1 MGPWGSSVVPLAGI
15 QLWNRVVPPVP
26 GQLLAWS
33 LLPVPG
39 RPVSASPAHRGPR
52 HKHPRGRK
60 GWAPALPLLRCRDWG
75 YPWHPSPASSPSRTG
90 SLGSLRVPI
99 SPSHLKRSG
108 AGCCQQRAASSPL
121 NGSFLARLRQQRALC
136 GREGPG
142 GRALASSPLGPCQPP
157 ARPRCAPAPHPHGG
171 EGGLARERG
180 IPGNGIWGGG
190 RARAAVKGARLDVPR
205 WQWGALPWGQEPSPH
220 GLSRISPPPFHL
232 GATARQGDAAPGQG
246 ARRLGCRFSSG
257 DAKWPVDTWGI
268 PQSHR
273 KSTGKEGWVFQEVH
287 VSPLPVTP
295 LQSCTPSRGAAG
307 SRCSRL
313 LDLDKNLFG
322 FLQGCSVSPAEGQE
336 ESLSTGAGAVLGGGA
351 RAPQGA
357 QTRAVLTALGAAS
370 QFHPAPLP

>member
-1 MGPWGSSVVPLAGI
+1 MGPWGSSVVLLAGI

-60 GWAPALPLLRCRDWG
+60 GWAPALPLLRCRGWG

-108 AGCCQQRAASSPL
+108 AGCCQQRTASSLL

-157 ARPRCAPAPHPHGG
+157 ARPRCAPAPHPHEG

-205 WQWGALPWGQEPSPH
+205 WQWGALPWGQEPSRH
-220 GLSRISPPPFHL
+220 GLSRIFPPQFIL
-232 GATARQGDAAPGQG
+232 VPGQG
-246 ARRLGCRFSSG
+246 REMRLQG
-257 DAKWPVDTWGI
+257 
-268 PQSHR
+268 
-273 KSTGKEGWVFQEVH
+273 
-287 VSPLPVTP
+287 
-295 LQSCTPSRGAAG
+295 RGHAG
-307 SRCSRL
+307 SDADFHLEMPSGL
-313 LDLDKNLFG
+313 L
-322 FLQGCSVSPAEGQE
+322 
-336 ESLSTGAGAVLGGGA
+336 TLGGYHKATGN
-351 RAPQGA
+351 PQGK
-357 QTRAVLTALGAAS
+357 RGGYFRKFM
-370 QFHPAPLP
+370 FHPYP